1 MIGEEEIENVIKEN
15 NVVILKFTS
24 DWCNACNKYNSYLND
39 LNIKVFSINID
50 YNEDLVE
57 DYEICEIPTLII
69 YKENNLMEKIIG
81 FIPKTEFITK
91 LTNLALINNN

>member
-1 MIGEEEIENVIKEN
+1 MIGEEEIENVIKKN

-24 DWCNACNKYNSYLND
+24 DWCSTCNKYNSYLND

-57 DYEICEIPTLII
+57 DYEITNIPTLMI